1 MGVKIEKLRKLAE
14 KGGRYHEVDAM
25 TIYKELNFIEH
36 RHLEDYFLVAHQLVS
51 ELKREKNIIIGPGWD
66 KMISSHVCYSLGITN
81 ISPVSVGVE
90 PILIWGDYNKVPTID
105 IEVDEESYDLVFQK
119 AIELFGYRNVARMPV
134 KYQENH
140 ELNNH
145 VWIGFK
151 ANGEKV
157 YLHAC
162 ALLICLDGIEKHL
175 EVDEITDEHG
185 NHFLCTKKFI
195 LDSDN
200 HEILRYNVLTSDVLT
215 RIKRIQQL
223 IEKKGKEF
231 PKMYDRPIEEEDY
244 TLFYHGDLND
254 VPDFDNQSIQKV
266 TMMLMSKKKCAAF
279 EELLNIQGLFTL
291 GEGNSLMTE
300 EMVAEYIQKH
310 QLPPFQKQY
319 PYGFLFAEDV
329 AWFLHYW
336 TGLTWKLTVELL
348 QYVFEKNEKKA
359 EPFWTYSLHHA
370 RDNGFRKD
378 DRYRIL
384 RSLFDRSI
392 IRSKAHYAG
401 RLYLSVYLSGLKHRF
416 PKEFETVTE

>member
-1 MGVKIEKLRKLAE
+1 MATKIEQLRE
-14 KGGRYHEVDAM
+14 IIIKGGRYHEVDAM
-25 TIYKELNFIEH
+25 TIYKELNFIENN
-36 RHLEDYFLVAHQLVS
+36 HLEDYFLVAHQLVM
-51 ELKREKNIIIGPGWD
+51 ELKRDKGVIIGPGWGR
-66 KMISSHVCYSLGITN
+66 MICSHVCYSLGITN
-81 ISPVSVGVE
+81 ISPVSVGIE

-134 KYQENH
+134 KNQENH
-140 ELNNH
+140 ELSNH
-145 VWIGFK
+145 IWIGFK

-185 NHFLCTKKFI
+185 NHILCTKKFI

-215 RIKRIQQL
+215 RKKRIQQL

-336 TGLTWKLTVELL
+336 TGLTWKQTAILL

-359 EPFWTYSLHHA
+359 EPLWTYSLHHA

-384 RSLFDRSI
+384 RSLFDRSL

-401 RLYLSVYLSGLKHRF
+401 RLYLSVYLAGLKDRF